1 LERLM
6 IAVSVHPDVVLAG
19 VAIPAHRTL
28 EVVEDVDA
36 GVRDGERNV
45 LSAGEARALV
55 QAGYAEPIE
64 ADFDRLADLIDGWQH
79 A

>member
-1 LERLM
+1 V
-6 IAVSVHPDVVLAG
+6 IAVSVRPDVILAG
-19 VAIPAHRTL
+19 IAIPDHRTL
-28 EVVEDVDA
+28 EVVDDVDA
-36 GVRDGERNV
+36 HVRDGERNV

-64 ADFDRLADLIDGWQH
+64 ADFDRLPDLIDGWQH

>member
-1 LERLM
+1 V
-6 IAVSVHPDVVLAG
+6 IAVLVHPDVVLAG

-28 EVVEDVDA
+28 EVVDDVDA
-36 GVRDGERNV
+36 WDGERNV

-55 QAGYAEPIE
+55 QAGYGAPIE
-64 ADFDRLADLIDGWQH
+64 ANFDELPDLIEGWQR

>member
-1 LERLM
+1 V
-6 IAVSVHPDVVLAG
+6 IAVSVRPDVILAG
-19 VAIPAHRTL
+19 IAIPDHRTL
-28 EVVEDVDA
+28 EVVDDVDA
-36 GVRDGERNV
+36 HVHDGERNV

-64 ADFDRLADLIDGWQH
+64 ADFDRLSDLIDGWQR

>member
-1 LERLM
+1 V
-6 IAVSVHPDVVLAG
+6 IAVAVRPEVILAG
-19 VAIPAHRTL
+19 IAIPDHRTL
-28 EVVEDVDA
+28 EVVDDVEA
-36 GVRDGERNV
+36 HARGGERNV

-64 ADFDRLADLIDGWQH
+64 ADFDRLPDLIDGWQR